1 MEGIIKNVEPN
12 SLASNAC
19 GYPHRQKQQRRLPQ
33 RRCLLVGGEAPNPFQ
48 SHNAC
53 AATRPSDAQYDVE
66 IIGGLLPFRQTFLR
80 SLAGGQ
86 HWLLQS
92 GLISFPAG
100 RA

>member
-19 GYPHRQKQQRRLPQ
+19 GYPHRQKTTTPPPSAALFA
-33 RRCLLVGGEAPNPFQ
+33 CWGKAPNPFQ

-66 IIGGLLPFRQTFLR
+66 IIAGLLPFRQTFLR
-80 SLAGGQ
+80 SPAGGQ
-86 HWLLQS
+86 H
-92 GLISFPAG
+92 
-100 RA
+100 